1 MKKLIYPLAILIV
14 TTAIVRRLWENV
26 VWRKR

>member
-14 TTAIVRRLWENV
+14 TAATAWWFWENV
-26 VWRKR
+26 VWREK